1 MKKFTRCKILFNLL
15 KNYSTQLKCLLINQR
30 ALGAFQLLDKTDWLA
45 LFKVALFAQESALS
59 AFQGSWMNQS
69 SGDMIIMCQ
78 WTDNYFHPITF
89 TFADDGNNCDDGI
102 MKRKHIWSYTWILG
116 WTNWSICVHFVEHGW
131 PFAMLCVGLIG
142 MSIYLVSTK
151 PLWSPPTPPPKIMF
165 MYVLKKAEA
174 WAESWLSSLEM
185 LKSACTRHKTA
196 S

>member
-1 MKKFTRCKILFNLL
+1 M
-15 KNYSTQLKCLLINQR
+15 
-30 ALGAFQLLDKTDWLA
+30 
-45 LFKVALFAQESALS
+45 FAHKPASIGRIS
-59 AFQGSWMNQS
+59 AFRQNWLTCSFQSCSFRSRVSTIRFSRSWMNQS
-69 SGDMIIMCQ
+69 SGDMMITCQ

-151 PLWSPPTPPPKIMF
+151 PLWSTPKDH
-165 MYVLKKAEA
+165 VHVCAEKKAEA
-174 WAESWLSSLEM
+174 WVESWLSSLEM

-196 S
+196 SWAQILWSVDEFNPWALSKGR